1 MEMEMEKEKARE
13 ARRRKILERGS
24 DRIAMITASQTPS
37 DTPPTQQSVPKKQN
51 EMEARDKNIT
61 SNLTVAAREET
72 APRIKEKTISNVV
85 KTKDGIEEVQTER
98 EENAAPRS
106 INTPNS
112 TENKS
117 KYVNPWILSPAEIG
131 QAFSDT
137 EIIRLVFVIFFTFLV
152 MKGFIMSKPM
162 LILLLTD
169 IAVVAGFLILN
180 MGEDKKNKKKKY
192 NMPTDKLGISIEVG
206 FLAQKVLGAIFMD
219 FCIYTVIII
228 CGMGI

>member
-1 MEMEMEKEKARE
+1 MYLLM
-13 ARRRKILERGS
+13 LY
-24 DRIAMITASQTPS
+24 
-37 DTPPTQQSVPKKQN
+37 N
-51 EMEARDKNIT
+51 YLL
-61 SNLTVAAREET
+61 NLTAAREET

-85 KTKDGIEEVQTER
+85 RTKDGIEEVQTER
-98 EENAAPRS
+98 EESAAPTS

-117 KYVNPWILSPAEIG
+117 KNATKYVNPWILSPAEIG

-180 MGEDKKNKKKKY
+180 LGEDKKNKKKKY

-228 CGMGI
+228 CGVGI

>member
-1 MEMEMEKEKARE
+1 M
-13 ARRRKILERGS
+13 LY
-24 DRIAMITASQTPS
+24 
-37 DTPPTQQSVPKKQN
+37 N
-51 EMEARDKNIT
+51 YLL
-61 SNLTVAAREET
+61 NLTAAREET
-72 APRIKEKTISNVV
+72 VPAPRIKEKTITNVV

-98 EENAAPRS
+98 EENAAPTS

-117 KYVNPWILSPAEIG
+117 KNATKYVNPWILSPAEIG
-131 QAFSDT
+131 QAFLDT